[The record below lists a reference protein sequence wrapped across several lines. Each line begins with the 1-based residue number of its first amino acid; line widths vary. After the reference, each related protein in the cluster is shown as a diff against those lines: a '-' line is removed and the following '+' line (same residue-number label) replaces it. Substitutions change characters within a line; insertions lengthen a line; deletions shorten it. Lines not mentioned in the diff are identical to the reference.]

1 MGPMGGTPLSIANI
15 VQQGNDVLVSS
26 GFYLDHH
33 FPAYIYYQNQ
43 ALTQNASQPPANAK
57 GKVLGGEA
65 AEWTEIADGKNIEA
79 RIWVNSAA
87 IAERLW
93 SPATRTDADD
103 LYTRLMK
110 LNLLLDA
117 QGLQHIANYERALRG
132 WKCST
137 DVNDLRLL
145 TDVLTPIKGY
155 KRLIPKMTMPK
166 NKTQATAPLNQLAEC
181 LPMNSF
187 TKRQFRQLVTAYLQ
201 NQDRDAEKAIRAQL
215 QAWTYLQW
223 NSYQQPTLEAIRP
236 HAVNLQQLSKLALE
250 AMDQR
255 YQGVVLSDWVN
266 KQQDLL
272 KKAAQPVAETELDVL
287 PELAALINGKLI
299 PEPASYSLF

>member
-1 MGPMGGTPLSIANI
+1 M
-15 VQQGNDVLVSS
+15 
-26 GFYLDHH
+26 
-33 FPAYIYYQNQ
+33 
-43 ALTQNASQPPANAK
+43 
-57 GKVLGGEA
+57 
-65 AEWTEIADGKNIEA
+65 
-79 RIWVNSAA
+79 
-87 IAERLW
+87 
-93 SPATRTDADD
+93 
-103 LYTRLMK
+103 
-110 LNLLLDA
+110 
-117 QGLQHIANYERALRG
+117 
-132 WKCST
+132 
-137 DVNDLRLL
+137 
-145 TDVLTPIKGY
+145 
-155 KRLIPKMTMPK
+155 
-166 NKTQATAPLNQLAEC
+166 
-181 LPMNSF
+181 
-187 TKRQFRQLVTAYLQ
+187 Q